1 MAKKRKPKHKYVFV
15 EEIPSYYHTSSF
27 NLEIKDSQI
36 KQAGLG
42 LFTKDTISEN
52 TLIDNYNG
60 NKQRLPTSKYFFH
73 ITDDVGIDAGS
84 YPRCYMGML
93 NDSFNSNFKNNCEFR
108 VDEEKQTV
116 SVWSLRQIEAGEELF
131 ISYGDTY
138 WQ

>member
-1 MAKKRKPKHKYVFV
+1 
-15 EEIPSYYHTSSF
+15 
-27 NLEIKDSQI
+27 
-36 KQAGLG
+36 
-42 LFTKDTISEN
+42 
-52 TLIDNYNG
+52 
-60 NKQRLPTSKYFFH
+60 
-73 ITDDVGIDAGS
+73 
-84 YPRCYMGML
+84 MGML